1 MKSRAAKSSTRQL
14 KPVRLT
20 LSKEERIR
28 KKGDFDKIFKTGRF
42 YSGSYITLVLR
53 KHSYRRVGFTL
64 RRGIKGAV
72 KRNRLKRLL
81 REIYREKKEELRDD
95 IDLILIARDSA
106 VGKGYQELRTDLDSL
121 IHQAGI
127 LRR

>member
-1 MKSRAAKSSTRQL
+1 MKSRKTVSSIRQP
-14 KPVRLT
+14 KPVRST

-28 KKGDFDKIFKTGRF
+28 KKGDFDKIFKSGSF
-42 YSGSYITLVLR
+42 YSGSYMTLVLR
-53 KHSYRRVGFTL
+53 KHSRRRVGFTM

-72 KRNRLKRLL
+72 KRNRVKRLL
-81 REIYREKKEELRDD
+81 REIYREKKEELREDVE
-95 IDLILIARDSA
+95 LIFIARNSA